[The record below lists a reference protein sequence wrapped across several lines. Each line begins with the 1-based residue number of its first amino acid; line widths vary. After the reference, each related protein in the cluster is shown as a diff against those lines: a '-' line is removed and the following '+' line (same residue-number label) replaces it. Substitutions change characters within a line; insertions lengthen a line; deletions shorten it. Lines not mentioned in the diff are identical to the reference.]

1 MTARPS
7 TSGRF
12 RSATCR
18 RWGDVS
24 ALGRAARI
32 EAPKFFF
39 ARLAR
44 RAARERVPPL
54 PVRRDVHPTEV
65 KVCCVPVG
73 TPEPCLASES
83 LPRAPG
89 EAKPARRRGR
99 RGVEASLALCPSF
112 FRAAEQRE
120 APALFD
126 DLTECGCLTGAQ
138 AVARFPWCAEEK
150 AVRAG
155 VFARML
161 DLLPRERSVAAWS
174 CIVCELYAVMLE
186 DLSPAFRRARADSLA
201 QLGSALSF
209 VPRRGRYGWRR
220 RARWAGLRVT
230 K

>member
-12 RSATCR
+12 RTTTCR

-44 RAARERVPPL
+44 RAARDRVPPL
-54 PVRRDVHPTEV
+54 PVRRAVHPTEV
-65 KVCCVPVG
+65 KVRCVPVG
-73 TPEPCLASES
+73 TPEPRLASES

-89 EAKPARRRGR
+89 EAEPARRRGG
-99 RGVEASLALCPSF
+99 RGGEASLALCPSF

-126 DLTECGCLTGAQ
+126 DLTECASLTATQ
-138 AVARFPWCAEEK
+138 AVARFPWCSVGTEA
-150 AVRAG
+150 RAA
-155 VFARML
+155 VFAKVL

-174 CIVCELYAVMLE
+174 FIVCELYAVMLE
-186 DLSPAFRRARADSLA
+186 DLNPTFRRARADSVA
-201 QLGSALSF
+201 QLGSELSF
-209 VPRRGRYGWRR
+209 APRRGRYGWRQ
-220 RARWAGLRVT
+220 RARWAGLLSE
-230 K
+230 